1 MTLPTN
7 QGREGFVRLR
17 ALSFNVNFQSG
28 LEPHCEIVI
37 PVGYLSKPAFN
48 LALVE
53 FNNVSTGI
61 TERGNKN
68 YLTFIKSSKIF
79 GKIIFCKKIAPS

>member
-1 MTLPTN
+1 MYPRT
-7 QGREGFVRLR
+7 
-17 ALSFNVNFQSG
+17 LSFNVNFQSEF
-28 LEPHCEIVI
+28 EPHCEIVI
-37 PVGYLSKPAFN
+37 PDGYLSKSVFN

-68 YLTFIKSSKIF
+68 YLAFIKSSKIF
-79 GKIIFCKKIAPS
+79 GKIIFCKRLPQVNKEVR